1 MGVSV
6 MFNQED
12 HSTHEL
18 GRDPKAWV
26 LHLDC
31 YAMTV
36 ALSEMR
42 VEGSENGYFT
52 PLNHMRSSM

>member
-1 MGVSV
+1 